1 MFKLPLRL
9 AFKYFK
15 SNKGG
20 VFSFTSFLAVTG
32 LSIGVSSLIIV
43 LSVMN
48 GFEKELQ
55 DRILGVVPHAV
66 IYSDEPI
73 DNYDDLINELILSE
87 GIVEAVPYISF
98 QALISTN
105 SVSKGVSVN
114 GIDVESEKRIS
125 ILPDY
130 MVYGNLKR
138 LTNDNTIVI
147 GAWLASYLGVF
158 VGDTITLTTS
168 DIKSTI
174 IGSYPRSVSLKVV
187 GIFELRAEIDQS
199 LVLISHELAQK
210 FKSLDNQTL
219 SIRLKTS
226 DLFIADKLAYLAIP
240 DNSLLMASSWKETHG
255 TLFEAIQFEKLLI
268 SLMLFLIVAVA
279 SILVLSTIVMTVKS
293 KEREVGILKTIGANN
308 PQLVMIFFFQGLMV
322 SFIGLLIGLI
332 LGLII
337 TFNIN
342 NFITFLENV
351 MNRNLLEAYFINY
364 FPYYINYKQIG
375 FICFISF
382 IFSLFASL
390 LPALR
395 VTKLNPIE
403 ILRHE

>member
-130 MVYGNLKR
+130 MVYGNLKS

-240 DNSLLMASSWKETHG
+240 DNSSLMSSSWKETHG

>member
-73 DNYDDLINELILSE
+73 DNYDDLINDLILSE

-98 QALISTN
+98 QALISSN

-130 MVYGNLKR
+130 MVYGNLKS
-138 LTNDNTIVI
+138 LTDDNTIVI

-158 VGDTITLTTS
+158 VGDTLTLTTS
-168 DIKSTI
+168 DIKSSI
-174 IGSYPRSVSLKVV
+174 IGSYPRSVSLKIV

-210 FKSLDNQTL
+210 FKSLDNETL

-240 DNSLLMASSWKETHG
+240 DNSSLMSSSWKETHG

-308 PQLVMIFFFQGLMV
+308 LQLVSIFFFQGLMV

-364 FPYYINYKQIG
+364 FPYHIDYKQIG

>member
-1 MFKLPLRL
+1 VYKLPLRL

-20 VFSFTSFLAVTG
+20 IFSFTSFLAVTG
-32 LSIGVSSLIIV
+32 LTIGVSSLIIV
-43 LSVMN
+43 MSVMN

-73 DNYDDLINELILSE
+73 ANYEELISELKLSE
-87 GIVEAVPYISF
+87 GIEEAVPYISF
-98 QALISTN
+98 QALITSN

-114 GIDVESEKRIS
+114 GIDVKSENNIS

-130 MVYGNLKR
+130 MIYGKLDS
-138 LTNDNTIVI
+138 LTDDNTIVI
-147 GAWLASYLGVF
+147 GSWLASYLGIF
-158 VGDTITLTTS
+158 IGDTITITTS
-168 DIKSTI
+168 DIKTSI

-199 LVLISHELAQK
+199 LVLISHKLAQK
-210 FKSLDNQTL
+210 FKSLNNETL

-226 DLFIADKLAYLAIP
+226 NLFIADKIAYSAIP
-240 DNSLLMASSWKETHG
+240 DNTGLMSSSWKETHG

-308 PQLVMIFFFQGLMV
+308 SQLVMIFFFQGLMV
-322 SFIGLLIGLI
+322 SFIGLLMGLI

-364 FPYYINYKQIG
+364 FPYHIDYKQIG
-375 FICFISF
+375 LICFISL
-382 IFSLFASL
+382 IISLLASL

-395 VTKLNPIE
+395 VIKLNPIE